1 MLASAH
7 SRPLVVEVLAPT
19 VAGAGVT
26 RLLGFEPRATP
37 RPGDPGGDDAYRL
50 WVFLDELH
58 AAFAGR
64 VVVHLIEPM
73 SVTWMIRVLRYRPR
87 RYPAFIVGGR
97 RVVAGLDTSV
107 VLDTIS
113 SLLPATSAS

>member
-1 MLASAH
+1 MLASARV
-7 SRPLVVEVLAPT
+7 RPLVVEVLAPS

-26 RLLGFEPRATP
+26 RLLGVETRATP
-37 RPGDPGGDDAYRL
+37 RAGDPGGDEAYSL
-50 WVFLDELH
+50 WVFLDQLH
-58 AAFAGR
+58 GAFEGR

-97 RVVAGLDTSV
+97 RVVAGLDAASV
-107 VLDTIS
+107 LNTIS
-113 SLLPATSAS
+113 SLLPAASAS